1 MYRMKIQK
9 KIAATAGLL
18 VLLAGMCGCHVGKTS
33 VIFTKELGS
42 NEVFQIGDTVCTLP
56 EAKVYLC
63 NYQNIYGSAYG
74 IDLWKHE
81 TGSQSLEQYVKDI
94 TISQLARIVCM
105 DELAAQN
112 EIVLSEEEKSQAQ
125 DAAKAYYTS
134 LTEDERLYMDIS
146 QDQLR
151 EMYEDY
157 ALAQK
162 LYLSLTTD
170 INAEVSDDEAR
181 IMEAQQIYVT
191 DKEQADKVK
200 QALKEGKDF
209 LSVAADYNQAGKIAI
224 TFGRGEL
231 PKEVED
237 AAFNIEDE
245 EITDCIA
252 AGNGYYFIK
261 CINKFNQE
269 LTDEH
274 KLTIVKKREAAAF
287 DDTYDQFVKEHDS
300 VLNKELWKEVRVGQE
315 EKIKTDSFFE
325 VYDEYFPKR

>member
-1 MYRMKIQK
+1 MKIRRRML
-9 KIAATAGLL
+9 AALL
-18 VLLAGMCGCHVGKTS
+18 MLIVLMSVCGCRVGKTA

-42 NEVFQIGDTVCTLP
+42 NEVFRIGDTVCMLP

-81 TGSQSLEQYVKDI
+81 SEDQSLEQYVKDI

-105 DELAAQN
+105 DELAKQK
-112 EIVLSEEEKSQAQ
+112 ELVLTEDEKKQAKE
-125 DAAKAYYTS
+125 AAKTYYTS
-134 LTEDERLYMDIS
+134 LTEDERSYMDIT
-146 QDQLR
+146 QEGLAG
-151 EMYEDY
+151 MYEDY

-162 LYLSLTTD
+162 LYQSLTED

-191 DKEQADKVK
+191 DKKQADKVK
-200 QALKEGKDF
+200 QALKDGKDF
-209 LSVAADYNQAGKIAI
+209 LSVAADYNESGKIAI
-224 TFGRGEL
+224 TFGRGDL
-231 PKEVED
+231 PQKVED
-237 AAFNIEDE
+237 AAFNIEDG

-252 AGNGYYFIK
+252 AGDGYYFIK

-274 KLTIVKKREAAAF
+274 KLTIVKNRETAAF
-287 DDTYDQFVKEHDS
+287 DDTYDQFVKEHES
-300 VLNKELWKEVRVGQE
+300 VLNTALWDNVRVEEE

-325 VYDEYFPKR
+325 VYEKYFSKR